1 MSFGYGA
8 DLFGRSI
15 KNPAGI
21 LAYSKGF
28 WGDMTDK
35 DVPYTGDR
43 SF

>member
-15 KNPAGI
+15 KNPTGI

-43 SF
+43 GF